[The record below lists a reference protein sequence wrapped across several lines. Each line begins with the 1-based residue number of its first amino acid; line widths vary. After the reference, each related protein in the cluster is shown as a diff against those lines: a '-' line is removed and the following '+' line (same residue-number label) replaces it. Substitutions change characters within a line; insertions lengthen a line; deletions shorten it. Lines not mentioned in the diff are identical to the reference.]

1 MQPPNTHLVGLL
13 GLAMCGLG
21 MVLYLLLLYWLLVR
35 QRRLV
40 RRLLPKSRS
49 RTTYWIGMAV
59 LAPITLAA
67 TLAMPKAIR
76 ALAVIASFGWEAYA
90 DGLRV
95 VNKHGLLSDGRY
107 LGVFW
112 DAAIGGWILP
122 LMLLLTTPMVQWHMH
137 FEEMETKSKQ

>member
-21 MVLYLLLLYWLLVR
+21 MVIDLLLLYWLVVR

-40 RRLLPKSRS
+40 RQLLPQSRS
-49 RTTYWIGMAV
+49 RTTYWIGMAL
-59 LAPITLAA
+59 LAPISFAAYLAI
-67 TLAMPKAIR
+67 PRAIQ
-76 ALAVIASFGWEAYA
+76 ALAVIATFGWEAYA

-107 LGVFW
+107 LGIFW
-112 DAAIGGWILP
+112 DAAIGSWILP
-122 LMLLLTTPMVQWHMH
+122 LTLFIATPAVLWHMH
-137 FEEMETKSKQ
+137 FAEKGAKHNC